1 MRDYSMTVRHAIPKA
16 AFLSNSERSAQSN
29 FPGGEKMKK

>member
-1 MRDYSMTVRHAIPKA
+1 MRDYSMTVRAIPKA
-16 AFLSNSERSAQSN
+16 AFLSNSERSARSN